1 MKLHDLTL
9 SGNCH
14 KVRLLLSLIGQ
25 PVERV
30 PVNLLAGEHKQPPF
44 REISPRGQIPVLEDG
59 EFRLGDSQAI
69 LVYLAQ
75 RYAPEWYP
83 QDAETQGR
91 IASWLSFAANEVQ
104 HGPATLRLGKLFG
117 RPIDESLA
125 QARAASALRLL
136 ERHLAQHAWL
146 AQTSAPTSPI
156 SPSTRTLR
164 LEAMAGLICRHI
176 RRCRRG
182 SRAFALPGYAGMP
195 GL

>member
-1 MKLHDLTL
+1 MTKHINEEDNTMKLHDLSL

-14 KVRLLLSLIGQ
+14 KVRLFLSLIGK
-25 PVERV
+25 PVERL
-30 PVNLLAGEHKQPPF
+30 PVNLLAGEHKQPAF
-44 REISPRGQIPVLEDG
+44 RAINPRGQIPVLEDG
-59 EFRLGDSQAI
+59 EFRLEDSQAI

-125 QARAASALRLL
+125 FGSGVNAIRLFQ
-136 ERHLAQHAWL
+136 R
-146 AQTSAPTSPI
+146 
-156 SPSTRTLR
+156 
-164 LEAMAGLICRHI
+164 
-176 RRCRRG
+176 
-182 SRAFALPGYAGMP
+182 FYAGKAFKQEWNQ
-195 GL
+195 GRIGFSR

>member
-14 KVRLLLSLIGQ
+14 KVRLFLSLIGQ

-30 PVNLLAGEHKQPPF
+30 SVNLLAGEHKQPAF
-44 REISPRGQIPVLEDG
+44 REINPRGQIPVLEDG
-59 EFRLGDSQAI
+59 DFRLGDSQAI

-91 IASWLSFAANEVQ
+91 IANWLSFAANEVQ

-125 QARAASALRLL
+125 QARAASALPLL
-136 ERHLAQHAWL
+136 ERHLA
-146 AQTSAPTSPI
+146 
-156 SPSTRTLR
+156 
-164 LEAMAGLICRHI
+164 
-176 RRCRRG
+176 
-182 SRAFALPGYAGMP
+182 
-195 GL
+195 